1 MEFSVNE
8 LNSQMFQH
16 LVDPFG
22 ICQGRIHHQGGPY
35 MLFPPVS
42 ACTIRHFKGLALS
55 LHISKISARQFRL
68 HPAVGLQSYCNL
80 LIGSQACQANC

>member
-22 ICQGRIHHQGGPY
+22 ICQGRIHHQGGLY
-35 MLFPPVS
+35 TLSPPVS
-42 ACTIRHFKGLALS
+42 VCTIRHFKGLALN
-55 LHISKISARQFRL
+55 LHAGHKIFTIHR
-68 HPAVGLQSYCNL
+68 
-80 LIGSQACQANC
+80 ANAG